1 MHISVLAM
9 NCKSES
15 CSLHVIFAA
24 QQVQDKI
31 NKLEKE
37 IDEVKK
43 EIEEVK
49 GCLRNGTSHLGM
61 KDDILR
67 M

>member
-1 MHISVLAM
+1 M

-15 CSLHVIFAA
+15 CSLHVIFIA
-24 QQVQDKI
+24 QELQDKI

-37 IDEVKK
+37 IDEVKD
-43 EIEEVK
+43 
-49 GCLRNGTSHLGM
+49 CLKNGTPYLGM

-67 M
+67 T